1 MWLMQH
7 TNAPESN
14 LFDRMV
20 KLLDEHQ
27 MEMEKLRKPE
37 RAERIR
43 EIAHALAL
51 YRIEFYGQP

>member
-37 RAERIR
+37 RAERIGEAAALR
-43 EIAHALAL
+43 RIA
-51 YRIEFYGQP
+51 RQDR